1 MMINGCVRGIHLH
14 YEKDWDTEACADTK
28 HSRDHG
34 RDRL

>member
-14 YEKDWDTEACADTK
+14 YEKDWDTEAGADPK
-28 HSRDHG
+28 HSRDYG